1 MNERRSIIQAQA
13 QAQVSIL
20 KRAAEEQSLAEYVQ
34 RIAAHSERGW
44 ALHIHLSKLGPR
56 SRNENL
62 VFALDM
68 FRALVSQFSGRVFM
82 LRNSD
87 VICVLKDSRI
97 AEIKAALRRI
107 QMLFHDDPLFHVE
120 QDAESKF
127 PTTYNLNDALPQFQA
142 LVESMLAEPAKPGL
156 PAAPSA
162 PEQAPAVE
170 AAPLDLARFAAIVNT
185 VGTVD
190 LARFVRH
197 QPACLITEDRTIVPV
212 FEEVYTSIPDLERAL
227 GPGTRLTAD
236 RWLFQH
242 MTKALDRRTL
252 QMLTAKNAPEA
263 ANDQDMA
270 ALRARLLVSGNFS
283 INLNVGSVLSPEFQA
298 FDASVSSMIRGTVVL
313 EFHKIDVFADL
324 GSFLYVRDFARKR
337 GYRICLDGLSHLSLP
352 FMDRGDLGVD
362 LMKIYWTNDMPDDR
376 MHIRKLVEH
385 AGEHRVIL
393 CRCDT
398 DQAIDYGRSIG
409 ITLFQGKQ
417 VDTMM
422 GGQAK
427 APSFLWSF
435 SAPVHANH

>member
-1 MNERRSIIQAQA
+1 
-13 QAQVSIL
+13 
-20 KRAAEEQSLAEYVQ
+20 
-34 RIAAHSERGW
+34 
-44 ALHIHLSKLGPR
+44 
-56 SRNENL
+56 
-62 VFALDM
+62 M
-68 FRALVSQFSGRVFM
+68 FRALVNQFSGRVFM
-82 LRNSD
+82 LRSSD

-107 QMLFHDDPLFHVE
+107 QMLFHDDPLFHLE
-120 QDAESKF
+120 HDGESKF
-127 PTTYNLNDALPQFQA
+127 STTYNLNESLPQFQA
-142 LVESMLAEPAKPGL
+142 LVESLISEPAAKPDA

-170 AAPLDLARFAAIVNT
+170 TAPLDLGRYAAIVNT
-185 VGTVD
+185 VASVD

-252 QMLTAKNAPEA
+252 QMLTQKSATDSTADHGIMP
-263 ANDQDMA
+263 
-270 ALRARLLVSGNFS
+270 LRTRLLGTGNFS
-283 INLNVGSVLSPEFQA
+283 INLNVASVLSPEFQA
-298 FDASVSSMIRGTVVL
+298 FDASIGSTIRGTVVL

-324 GSFLYVRDFARKR
+324 GSYLYVRDFARKR

-352 FMDRGDLGVD
+352 FMDRADLGLD
-362 LMKIYWTNDMPDDR
+362 LMKIYWTADMPDDR
-376 MHIRKLVEH
+376 LHIRKLVEH

-398 DQAIDYGRSIG
+398 EQAIEYGRSIG
-409 ITLFQGKQ
+409 ISLFQGKQ

-435 SAPVHANH
+435 SAPIGSHH

>member
-1 MNERRSIIQAQA
+1 MQAQA
-13 QAQVSIL
+13 HVSIV
-20 KRAAEEQSLAEYVQ
+20 KRAAAEEQSLSEYVQ
-34 RIAAHSERGW
+34 RIGAHSERGW

-127 PTTYNLNDALPQFQA
+127 STTYNLNDSLPQFQA
-142 LVESMLAEPAKPGL
+142 LVESLLAEPAAKPGT
-156 PAAPSA
+156 PATPST

-227 GPGTRLTAD
+227 GSGTRLTAD

-242 MTKALDRRTL
+242 MTKALDRRAL
-252 QMLTAKNAPEA
+252 QMLTAKSGPEA
-263 ANDQDMA
+263 ADEQAMA
-270 ALRARLLVSGNFS
+270 GLRARLLASGNFS

-324 GSFLYVRDFARKR
+324 GTFLYVRDFARKR

-398 DQAIDYGRSIG
+398 DQAIEYGRSIG

-422 GGQAK
+422 GGRAK

-435 SAPVHANH
+435 SAPVHANR

>member
-1 MNERRSIIQAQA
+1 MQA

-20 KRAAEEQSLAEYVQ
+20 KRATEEQSLSEYVQ

-68 FRALVSQFSGRVFM
+68 FRALVNQFSGRVFM
-82 LRNSD
+82 LRSSD

-107 QMLFHDDPLFHVE
+107 QMLFHDDPLFHLE

-127 PTTYNLNDALPQFQA
+127 STTYNLNDSLPQFQA
-142 LVESMLAEPAKPGL
+142 LVESLLNEPVQKPQA

-162 PEQAPAVE
+162 PERVPEVAEPF
-170 AAPLDLARFAAIVNT
+170 DLSRFAAIVST

-190 LARFVRH
+190 LARFIRH

-212 FEEVYTSIPDLERAL
+212 FEEVYNSIPDLERAL

-252 QMLTAKNAPEA
+252 QMLTARNAPEA
-263 ANDQDMA
+263 ADDQTMA
-270 ALRARLLVSGNFS
+270 ALRARLLGTGNFS

-298 FDASVSSMIRGTVVL
+298 FDGSVGSMIRGTVVL

-324 GSFLYVRDFARKR
+324 GTFLYVRDFARKR

-398 DQAIDYGRSIG
+398 EQAIEYGRSIG

-417 VDTMM
+417 VDSMM
-422 GGQAK
+422 GGNAK

-435 SAPVHANH
+435 SAPMHAHH

>member
-1 MNERRSIIQAQA
+1 MQA

-20 KRAAEEQSLAEYVQ
+20 KRAAEEQSLSEYVQ
-34 RIAAHSERGW
+34 RIGAHSERGW

-68 FRALVSQFSGRVFM
+68 FRALVNQFSGRVFM
-82 LRNSD
+82 LRDSD

-127 PTTYNLNDALPQFQA
+127 STTYNLNDSLPQFQA
-142 LVESMLAEPAKPGL
+142 LVESLLAEPAAKPGS
-156 PAAPSA
+156 PATPSA
-162 PEQAPAVE
+162 PEQAPHVE

-252 QMLTAKNAPEA
+252 QMLTAKSGPEA
-263 ANDQDMA
+263 ADEQAMA
-270 ALRARLLVSGNFS
+270 GLRARLLATGNFS

-435 SAPVHANH
+435 SAPVHAHH

>member
-1 MNERRSIIQAQA
+1 MQA

-20 KRAAEEQSLAEYVQ
+20 KRATEEQSLSEYVQ
-34 RIAAHSERGW
+34 RIGAHSERGW

-127 PTTYNLNDALPQFQA
+127 STTYNLNDSLPQFQA
-142 LVESMLAEPAKPGL
+142 LVESMLAEPAAKPGS
-156 PAAPSA
+156 PSAPSA
-162 PEQAPAVE
+162 PEQAPPVE
-170 AAPLDLARFAAIVNT
+170 TAPLDLARFAAIVNT

-270 ALRARLLVSGNFS
+270 ALRARLLGSGNFS

-298 FDASVSSMIRGTVVL
+298 FDASVGSMIRGTVVL

-398 DQAIDYGRSIG
+398 EQAIDYGRSIG

-435 SAPVHANH
+435 SAPMHANH

>member
-1 MNERRSIIQAQA
+1 MQA

-20 KRAAEEQSLAEYVQ
+20 KRAAEEQSLSEYVQ

-68 FRALVSQFSGRVFM
+68 FRALVNQFSGRVFM

-87 VICVLKDSRI
+87 VMCVLKDSRI

-120 QDAESKF
+120 QDADSKF
-127 PTTYNLNDALPQFQA
+127 SSSYNLNDSLPQFQA
-142 LVESMLAEPAKPGL
+142 LVESLLSEPIAKPDA
-156 PAAPSA
+156 PATPSA
-162 PEQAPAVE
+162 PERAPEVV
-170 AAPLDLARFAAIVNT
+170 APLDLGRYAAIVNT
-185 VGTVD
+185 VATVD
-190 LARFVRH
+190 LARFLRH
-197 QPACLITEDRTIVPV
+197 QPACLITDDRTIVPV

-252 QMLTAKNAPEA
+252 QMLTAKTAPEA
-263 ANDQDMA
+263 ADEQAMV
-270 ALRARLLVSGNFS
+270 ALRARLLGSGNFS
-283 INLNVGSVLSPEFQA
+283 VNLNVGSVLSPEFQA

-324 GSFLYVRDFARKR
+324 GSFLYVRDFARRR

-398 DQAIDYGRSIG
+398 DQAIEYGRSIG

-435 SAPVHANH
+435 SAPVNAHH

>member
-1 MNERRSIIQAQA
+1 M
-13 QAQVSIL
+13 QAQVSIV
-20 KRAAEEQSLAEYVQ
+20 KRAAAEEQSLSEYIQ
-34 RIAAHSERGW
+34 RIGAHSERGW

-127 PTTYNLNDALPQFQA
+127 STTYNLNDALPQFQA
-142 LVESMLAEPAKPGL
+142 LVESMLAEPAAKPGS
-156 PAAPSA
+156 PAPSA
-162 PEQAPAVE
+162 PEQAPPVE
-170 AAPLDLARFAAIVNT
+170 AVPLDLARFAAIVNT

-270 ALRARLLVSGNFS
+270 GLRARLLGSGNFS

-298 FDASVSSMIRGTVVL
+298 FDASVGSMIRGTVVL

-398 DQAIDYGRSIG
+398 EQAIEYGRSIG
-409 ITLFQGKQ
+409 VTLFQGKQ

-435 SAPVHANH
+435 SAPMHANH

>member
-1 MNERRSIIQAQA
+1 MQAQA
-13 QAQVSIL
+13 ANL
-20 KRAAEEQSLAEYVQ
+20 KRETEEQSLLEYVQ
-34 RIAAHSERGW
+34 RVAAHTDRGW

-68 FRALVSQFSGRVFM
+68 FRALVNQFSGRVFM

-87 VICVLKDSRI
+87 VICVLRDSRI

-107 QMLFHDDPLFHVE
+107 QMLFHDDPLFHLE
-120 QDAESKF
+120 QDAETKF
-127 PTTYNLNDALPQFQA
+127 ATFYNLNEAFPQFAA
-142 LVESMLAEPAKPGL
+142 LVEGL
-156 PAAPSA
+156 LRETGEKVRAPAAPSA
-162 PEQAPAVE
+162 PEPVAEAA
-170 AAPLDLARFAAIVNT
+170 AAPLDLGRYVAIINT
-185 VGTVD
+185 IGTVD
-190 LARFVRH
+190 LARFMRH
-197 QPACLITEDRTIVPV
+197 QPACLITDDRTIVPV

-242 MTKALDRRTL
+242 MTKALDRR
-252 QMLTAKNAPEA
+252 
-263 ANDQDMA
+263 
-270 ALRARLLVSGNFS
+270 ALRMLSAAGGEGGDDQSMSELRGRLLGAGNFS
-283 INLNVGSVLSPEFQA
+283 INLNVASVLTPEFQA

-362 LMKIYWTNDMPDDR
+362 LMKIYWNNDMPDDR
-376 MHIRKLVEH
+376 LHIRKLVEH

-393 CRCDT
+393 CRCDNE
-398 DQAIDYGRSIG
+398 QAIEYGRSIG
-409 ITLFQGKQ
+409 VTLFQGKQ
-417 VDTMM
+417 VDMMM
-422 GGQAK
+422 GGQTK

-435 SAPVHANH
+435 SAPTHAGH

>member
-1 MNERRSIIQAQA
+1 MHA

-20 KRAAEEQSLAEYVQ
+20 RRAPEEQSLSEYVQ
-34 RIAAHSERGW
+34 RIAAHSDRGW

-68 FRALVSQFSGRVFM
+68 FRSLVTQFSGRVFM
-82 LRNSD
+82 LRNAD

-107 QMLFHDDPLFHVE
+107 QMLFHDDPLFHLE
-120 QDAESKF
+120 QDMESKF
-127 PTTYNLNDALPQFQA
+127 STTYNLNDSFAAFQA
-142 LVESMLAEPAKPGL
+142 LVESLLSEPAAAPQS
-156 PAAPSA
+156 PTAPSA
-162 PEQAPAVE
+162 PERRPDVE
-170 AAPLDLARFAAIVNT
+170 TVPLDLGRL
-185 VGTVD
+185 VGVID
-190 LARFVRH
+190 SLARLDLSRHLRH

-212 FEEVYTSIPDLERAL
+212 FEEIYTSIPDLERAL
-227 GPGTRLTAD
+227 GPQLRLTAD

-242 MTKALDRRTL
+242 MTKTLDRRTL
-252 QMLTAKNAPEA
+252 QMLTQKEGPEA
-263 ANDQDMA
+263 AADRELA
-270 ALRARLLVSGNFS
+270 ALRARLLGAGTFS
-283 INLNVGSVLSPEFQA
+283 INLNVSSALSPEFQA

-324 GSFLYVRDFARKR
+324 GSYLYVRDFARKR

-352 FMDRGDLGVD
+352 FIDRADLGLD
-362 LMKIYWTNDMPDDR
+362 LLKIYWTNDMPDDR
-376 MHIRKLVEH
+376 IHIRKLVEH

-398 DQAIDYGRSIG
+398 EQAIEYGRSIG
-409 ITLFQGKQ
+409 ISLFQGKQ
-417 VDTMM
+417 VDVMM
-422 GGQAK
+422 AGQAK

-435 SAPVHANH
+435 SAPIGAHH

>member
-1 MNERRSIIQAQA
+1 
-13 QAQVSIL
+13 
-20 KRAAEEQSLAEYVQ
+20 
-34 RIAAHSERGW
+34 
-44 ALHIHLSKLGPR
+44 
-56 SRNENL
+56 
-62 VFALDM
+62 
-68 FRALVSQFSGRVFM
+68 
-82 LRNSD
+82 
-87 VICVLKDSRI
+87 
-97 AEIKAALRRI
+97 
-107 QMLFHDDPLFHVE
+107 MLFHDDPLFHVE
-120 QDAESKF
+120 QDADSKF
-127 PTTYNLNDALPQFQA
+127 SSSYNLTDSLPQFQA
-142 LVESMLAEPAKPGL
+142 LVESLLSEPIAKPDA
-156 PAAPSA
+156 PATPSA
-162 PEQAPAVE
+162 PERAPEVV
-170 AAPLDLARFAAIVNT
+170 APLDLGRYAVIVNT
-185 VGTVD
+185 VATVD
-190 LARFVRH
+190 LARFLRH
-197 QPACLITEDRTIVPV
+197 QPACLITDDRTIVPV

-263 ANDQDMA
+263 ADEQAMV
-270 ALRARLLVSGNFS
+270 ALRARLLGTGNFS
-283 INLNVGSVLSPEFQA
+283 INLNVGSVLSQEFQA

-324 GSFLYVRDFARKR
+324 GTFLYVRDFARKR

-398 DQAIDYGRSIG
+398 DQAIEYGRSIG

-435 SAPVHANH
+435 SAPVQAHH

>member
-1 MNERRSIIQAQA
+1 MQA

-20 KRAAEEQSLAEYVQ
+20 KRATEEQSLSEYVQ
-34 RIAAHSERGW
+34 RIGAHSERGW

-68 FRALVSQFSGRVFM
+68 FRALVNQFSGRVFM
-82 LRNSD
+82 LRSSD

-107 QMLFHDDPLFHVE
+107 QMLFHDDPLFHLE
-120 QDAESKF
+120 QDSDSKF
-127 PTTYNLNDALPQFQA
+127 STSYNLNDSLPQFQA
-142 LVESMLAEPAKPGL
+142 LAESLLSEPAAKPDV
-156 PAAPSA
+156 PAMPSA
-162 PEQAPAVE
+162 PEHAPPVE
-170 AAPLDLARFAAIVNT
+170 TAPLDLDRYAAIVNT
-185 VGTVD
+185 VATVD
-190 LARFVRH
+190 LARFLRH

-252 QMLTAKNAPEA
+252 RMLMARNTPEA
-263 ANDQDMA
+263 ADEQTMA
-270 ALRARLLVSGNFS
+270 ALRARLLGSGNFS

-324 GSFLYVRDFARKR
+324 GTFLYVRDFARKR

-385 AGEHRVIL
+385 AGEHRVVL
-393 CRCDT
+393 CRCDI
-398 DQAIDYGRSIG
+398 DQAIEYGRSIG

-422 GGQAK
+422 GGHAK

-435 SAPVHANH
+435 SAPAHAHH

>member
-1 MNERRSIIQAQA
+1 MQAQA

-20 KRAAEEQSLAEYVQ
+20 KRAAEEQSLSDYVQ

-68 FRALVSQFSGRVFM
+68 FRALVNQFSGRVFM

-107 QMLFHDDPLFHVE
+107 QMLFHDDPLFHLE

-127 PTTYNLNDALPQFQA
+127 STTYNLNESLTQFQA
-142 LVESMLAEPAKPGL
+142 LVDQLLDDSGL
-156 PAAPSA
+156 KQPQPPTAPNA
-162 PEQAPAVE
+162 PEHVPEPPQPF
-170 AAPLDLARFAAIVNT
+170 DLTRYAAIVNT

-190 LARFVRH
+190 LARFVRS

-212 FEEVYTSIPDLERAL
+212 FEEVYTSIPDLEKAL

-252 QMLTAKNAPEA
+252 QMLTAKHAPEPA
-263 ANDQDMA
+263 DDQTMA
-270 ALRARLLVSGNFS
+270 GLRARLLGSGNFS
-283 INLNVGSVLSPEFQA
+283 INLNVGSVLSPEFQQ
-298 FDASVSSMIRGTVVL
+298 FDASVGSMIRGTVVL

-398 DQAIDYGRSIG
+398 EQAIEYGRSIG

-422 GGQAK
+422 GGNAK

-435 SAPVHANH
+435 SAPMNAHH

>member
-1 MNERRSIIQAQA
+1 MQA

-20 KRAAEEQSLAEYVQ
+20 KRATEEQSLSEYVQ
-34 RIAAHSERGW
+34 RIGAHSERGW

-68 FRALVSQFSGRVFM
+68 FRALVNQFSGRVFM
-82 LRNSD
+82 LRSSD

-107 QMLFHDDPLFHVE
+107 QMLFHDDPLFHLE

-127 PTTYNLNDALPQFQA
+127 CTTYNLNDSLPQFQA
-142 LVESMLAEPAKPGL
+142 LVESLLAEPAAKPEA
-156 PAAPSA
+156 PATPTAPERVPEVAAPF
-162 PEQAPAVE
+162 
-170 AAPLDLARFAAIVNT
+170 DLGRYAAIVNT
-185 VGTVD
+185 IATVD

-252 QMLTAKNAPEA
+252 QMLTARNAPEA
-263 ANDQDMA
+263 ADEQAMV
-270 ALRARLLVSGNFS
+270 ALRVRLLGSGNFS

-398 DQAIDYGRSIG
+398 EQAIEYGRSIG
-409 ITLFQGKQ
+409 VTLFQGKQ

-435 SAPVHANH
+435 SAPAHAHH

>member
-1 MNERRSIIQAQA
+1 MHA

-20 KRAAEEQSLAEYVQ
+20 KRVTEEQSLLEYLQ

-68 FRALVSQFSGRVFM
+68 FRSLVSQFSGRVFM
-82 LRNSD
+82 LRNAD

-97 AEIKAALRRI
+97 AEIKAGLRRI
-107 QMLFHDDPLFHVE
+107 QMLFHDDPLFHLE

-127 PTTYNLNDALPQFQA
+127 STTYNLNDSLEQFQA
-142 LVESMLAEPAKPGL
+142 VAEALANDAGTKPQS
-156 PAAPSA
+156 PSAPSA
-162 PEQAPAVE
+162 PERRPEFDAV
-170 AAPLDLARFAAIVNT
+170 PLDLGRLAAVIDSVAT
-185 VGTVD
+185 LD
-190 LARFVRH
+190 LSRLLRH
-197 QPACLITEDRTIVPV
+197 QPACLITDDRVIVPV
-212 FEEVYTSIPDLERAL
+212 FEEVYTSIPDLERSL
-227 GPGTRLTAD
+227 GPNLRLTAD

-252 QMLTAKNAPEA
+252 QMLTQKSATDSTADHGIMP
-263 ANDQDMA
+263 
-270 ALRARLLVSGNFS
+270 LRTRLLGTGNFS
-283 INLNVGSVLSPEFQA
+283 INLNVASVLSPEFQA
-298 FDASVSSMIRGTVVL
+298 FDASIGSTIRGTVVL

-324 GSFLYVRDFARKR
+324 GSYLYVRDFARKR

-352 FMDRGDLGVD
+352 FMDRADLGLD
-362 LMKIYWTNDMPDDR
+362 LMKIYWTADMPDDR
-376 MHIRKLVEH
+376 LHIRKLVEH

-398 DQAIDYGRSIG
+398 EQAIEYGRSIG
-409 ITLFQGKQ
+409 ISLFQGKQ

-435 SAPVHANH
+435 SAPIGSHH

>member
-1 MNERRSIIQAQA
+1 MQA

-20 KRAAEEQSLAEYVQ
+20 KRATEEQSLSEYVQ
-34 RIAAHSERGW
+34 RIGAHNERGW

-68 FRALVSQFSGRVFM
+68 FRALVNQFSGRVFM
-82 LRNSD
+82 LRSSD

-127 PTTYNLNDALPQFQA
+127 STTYNLNDSLPQFQA
-142 LVESMLAEPAKPGL
+142 LVESLLSEPTAKPDA
-156 PAAPSA
+156 PATPSA
-162 PEQAPAVE
+162 PERAPEV
-170 AAPLDLARFAAIVNT
+170 AAPLDLGRYAAIVNT
-185 VGTVD
+185 VATVD
-190 LARFVRH
+190 LARFLRH

-252 QMLTAKNAPEA
+252 QMLTARNAPEA
-263 ANDQDMA
+263 ADEQAMA
-270 ALRARLLVSGNFS
+270 ALRVRLLGSGNFS

-298 FDASVSSMIRGTVVL
+298 FDASVGSMIRGTVVL

-324 GSFLYVRDFARKR
+324 GTFLYVRDFARKR

-398 DQAIDYGRSIG
+398 GQAIEYGRSIG
-409 ITLFQGKQ
+409 VTLFQGKQ

-435 SAPVHANH
+435 SAPVHAHH

>member
-1 MNERRSIIQAQA
+1 MQA

-20 KRAAEEQSLAEYVQ
+20 KRATEEQSLSEYVQ

-68 FRALVSQFSGRVFM
+68 FRALVNQFSGRVFM
-82 LRNSD
+82 LRSSD

-120 QDAESKF
+120 QDADSKF
-127 PTTYNLNDALPQFQA
+127 SSSYNLNDSLPQFQA
-142 LVESMLAEPAKPGL
+142 LVESLLSEPIAKSDAPTT
-156 PAAPSA
+156 PSA
-162 PEQAPAVE
+162 PERAPEVV
-170 AAPLDLARFAAIVNT
+170 APLDLGRYAAIVNT
-185 VGTVD
+185 VATVD
-190 LARFVRH
+190 LARFLRH
-197 QPACLITEDRTIVPV
+197 QPACLITDDRTIVPV

-252 QMLTAKNAPEA
+252 QMLTAKTAPEVA
-263 ANDQDMA
+263 DEQAMV
-270 ALRARLLVSGNFS
+270 ALRARLLGSGNFS

-324 GSFLYVRDFARKR
+324 GSFLYVRDFARRR

-398 DQAIDYGRSIG
+398 DQAIEYGRSIG

-435 SAPVHANH
+435 SAPVQAHH

>member
-1 MNERRSIIQAQA
+1 MQA
-13 QAQVSIL
+13 QAQVSIV
-20 KRAAEEQSLAEYVQ
+20 KRAAAEEQSLSEYVQ
-34 RIAAHSERGW
+34 RIGAHTERGW

-87 VICVLKDSRI
+87 VVCVLKDSRI

-127 PTTYNLNDALPQFQA
+127 STTYNLNDSLPQFQA
-142 LVESMLAEPAKPGL
+142 LVESLLAEPAAKPGA
-156 PAAPSA
+156 PAAPST
-162 PEQAPAVE
+162 PEQVPAVE
-170 AAPLDLARFAAIVNT
+170 AAPLDLGRFAAIVNT

-252 QMLTAKNAPEA
+252 QMLTAKSSPEA
-263 ANDQDMA
+263 ADEQAMA
-270 ALRARLLVSGNFS
+270 GLRARLLASGNFS

-385 AGEHRVIL
+385 AGEHRIIL

-398 DQAIDYGRSIG
+398 EQAIEYGRSIG
-409 ITLFQGKQ
+409 ITLFQGKR

-435 SAPVHANH
+435 SAPMHTHH

>member
-1 MNERRSIIQAQA
+1 MQA

-20 KRAAEEQSLAEYVQ
+20 KRATEEQSLSEYVQ
-34 RIAAHSERGW
+34 RIGAHTERGW

-127 PTTYNLNDALPQFQA
+127 STTYNLNDALPQFQA
-142 LVESMLAEPAKPGL
+142 LVESMLVEPAAKPGS

-263 ANDQDMA
+263 ANEQDMA
-270 ALRARLLVSGNFS
+270 ALRARLLGSGNFS

-298 FDASVSSMIRGTVVL
+298 FDASVGSMIRGTVVL

-409 ITLFQGKQ
+409 ITLFQGKR

-435 SAPVHANH
+435 SAPMHANH

>member
-1 MNERRSIIQAQA
+1 MSAQA
-13 QAQVSIL
+13 QLAIL
-20 KRAAEEQSLAEYVQ
+20 KRATEEQSLLEYVQ
-34 RIAAHSERGW
+34 RVAGHTERGW
-44 ALHIHLSKLGPR
+44 ALHIHLSKLGAR

-68 FRALVSQFSGRVFM
+68 FRALVNQFSGRVFM
-82 LRNSD
+82 LRNAD
-87 VICVLKDSRI
+87 VICVLRDNRI

-107 QMLFHDDPLFHVE
+107 LMLFHDDPLFHLE
-120 QDAESKF
+120 QDAETKF
-127 PTTYNLNDALPQFQA
+127 ATFHNLNESFPQFAA
-142 LVESMLAEPAKPGL
+142 LVETLTREAADKPPV

-162 PEQAPAVE
+162 PEQLADAG
-170 AAPLDLARFAAIVNT
+170 APLPDLSRYVAIVNT

-190 LARFVRH
+190 LARFMRH
-197 QPACLITEDRTIVPV
+197 QPACLITGDKTVVPV
-212 FEEVYTSIPDLERAL
+212 FEEIYTSIPDLEKAL

-236 RWLFQH
+236 RWLFQY
-242 MTKALDRRTL
+242 MTKALDRRAL
-252 QMLTAKNAPEA
+252 QMLTPRNDAPA
-263 ANDQDMA
+263 RDQSMA
-270 ALRARLLVSGNFS
+270 ELRNRLLASGNFS
-283 INLNVGSVLSPEFQA
+283 VNLNVASVLSPEFQA
-298 FDASVSSMIRGTVVL
+298 FDAAVGDMIRGTVVL

-376 MHIRKLVEH
+376 IHIRKLVEH

-393 CRCDT
+393 CRCDNE
-398 DQAIDYGRSIG
+398 QAIDYGRSIG

-417 VDTMM
+417 VDAMM
-422 GGQAK
+422 GGQVK

-435 SAPVHANH
+435 SAPMHAHP

>member
-1 MNERRSIIQAQA
+1 MQA

-20 KRAAEEQSLAEYVQ
+20 KRATEEQSLSEYIE

-68 FRALVSQFSGRVFM
+68 FRALVNQFSGRVFM
-82 LRNSD
+82 LRSSD

-107 QMLFHDDPLFHVE
+107 QMLFHDDPLFHLE
-120 QDAESKF
+120 HDGESKF
-127 PTTYNLNDALPQFQA
+127 STTYNLNESLPQFQA
-142 LVESMLAEPAKPGL
+142 LVESLISEPAAKPDA

-170 AAPLDLARFAAIVNT
+170 TAPLDLGRYAAIVNT
-185 VGTVD
+185 VATVD

-252 QMLTAKNAPEA
+252 QMLTAKKTPEPA
-263 ANDQDMA
+263 DDQTMA
-270 ALRARLLVSGNFS
+270 AVRARLLASGNFS
-283 INLNVGSVLSPEFQA
+283 INLNVGSVLSPEFQS

-398 DQAIDYGRSIG
+398 EQAIDYGRSIG

-435 SAPVHANH
+435 SAPVHAHH